1 MSWNRRIRGGS
12 ILFAAAVL
20 AVGSNAD
27 TLDVVNGPGATPH
40 GITASYWHGQT
51 FTPTLP
57 YLTAVELFG
66 KGSDHPWSGGLI
78 PGTTMTATIYEA
90 NGFSGINLSLG
101 PVVASATRTIPM
113 APPGAGD
120 QWNGRFELGTID
132 VSAYVGQPQD
142 NSLAVT
148 FTTGAGFG
156 GEETVII
163 TEFNAYTAG
172 TGFQSNNGGST
183 WTWDLLGPTRD
194 LSFRTYGSSV
204 SNSVVSVSNVVV
216 EGTIAL
222 QFLSSSNVV
231 YELENTPDPAT
242 QPWTSAGWKVTGNGG
257 TMLMYDATG
266 FDSEKSYRVRE
277 VN

>member
-1 MSWNRRIRGGS
+1 MSWNRLIRGGS
-12 ILFAAAVL
+12 ILLAAAALV
-20 AVGSNAD
+20 VGSNAD
-27 TLDVVNGPGATPH
+27 TLDVVIGPGPTPH

-57 YLTAVELFG
+57 FLTAVEIFG
-66 KGSDHPWSGGLI
+66 KGRDHPWSGGLV

-90 NGFSGINLSLG
+90 NGFSGINLNLG
-101 PVVASATRTIPM
+101 AVVASATRTIPM
-113 APPGAGD
+113 APPGAAD

-132 VSAYVGQPQD
+132 VSAYVGQSANQ
-142 NSLAVT
+142 SLAAT

-163 TEFNAYTAG
+163 AESNPYPS
-172 TGFQSNNGGST
+172 GFGIQSNNGGST
-183 WTWDLLGPTRD
+183 WTWDLLGPSRD
-194 LSFRTYGSSV
+194 LSFRTYGSSI

-222 QFLSSSNVV
+222 QFLSSSNVC
-231 YELENTPDPAT
+231 YELECTPDPAT

-266 FDSEKSYRVRE
+266 FNADKSYRVRE